1 VIADLSDAAV
11 APGQH
16 VVQFYEREEC
26 LALAVGGFL
35 GAGLVAGEVALVV
48 ATPAH
53 RLRFDAVLLAAGVN
67 VLALRA
73 AGRYVTLDAAE
84 LLDSFLV
91 DGMPDP
97 GLFDSSVGALVASFA
112 GTPVRIY
119 GEMVALLW
127 DAGAVAAAIAL
138 ESLWNDLATRTPFTL
153 FCAYPQRSVAGTS
166 VADICAHHTAVVP
179 EPALPPVLPDA
190 VSRRFEPSP
199 YAGPVARRFVTDTL
213 RAWGRDA
220 LVDAAEL
227 VVSELVGN
235 AIRHGGSRF
244 RVSVAAVAGGVR
256 IAVTDLSPGLPA
268 LRSDDP
274 HGATNGRGMH
284 LVEAVTRCWG
294 TEPHD
299 GGKTVW
305 AEIANVS

>member
-1 VIADLSDAAV
+1 VIADLFDAAV
-11 APGQH
+11 QPGQH
-16 VVQFYEREEC
+16 VVQFYEREEG

-67 VLALRA
+67 VVSLRA

-84 LLDSFLV
+84 LLDAFLV
-91 DGMPDP
+91 DGIPDP
-97 GLFDSSVGALVASFA
+97 ALFAASVGALVASFG

-138 ESLWNDLATRTPFTL
+138 EALWNDLAARTAFTL
-153 FCAYPQRSVAGTS
+153 FCAYPQCSVAGPS

-179 EPALPPVLPDA
+179 EPVVPAVLPDT

-199 YAGPVARRFVTDTL
+199 YAGPVARRFVTDAL

-256 IAVTDLSPGLPA
+256 VSVTDPSTALPS

-284 LVEAVTRCWG
+284 LIEAVARCWG

-305 AEIANVS
+305 AEIADAS

>member
-1 VIADLSDAAV
+1 VTADLADFPV
-11 APGQH
+11 GVGQH
-16 VVQFYEREEC
+16 VVQFYERDEG

-35 GAGLVAGEVALVV
+35 GAGLVAGEVGLVV

-53 RLRFDAVLLAAGVN
+53 VTRFSAVLSAAGVPP
-67 VLALRA
+67 ASLRA

-84 LLDSFLV
+84 LLDAFLV

-97 GLFDSSVGALVASFA
+97 GLFDASVGALVASFD
-112 GTPVRIY
+112 GPVRIY

-127 DAGAVAAAIAL
+127 DAGAVAAAISL
-138 ESLWNDLATRTPFTL
+138 EALWNDLAARTPFTL
-153 FCAYPQRSVAGTS
+153 FCAYPQGSVLGSAVG
-166 VADICAHHTAVVP
+166 DICAHHSAVVP
-179 EPALPPVLPDA
+179 EPVVPPVLPDS

-199 YAGPVARRFVTDTL
+199 YAGPVARRFVTEAL
-213 RAWGRDA
+213 RAWGRDG

-235 AIRHGGSRF
+235 AIRHGRSRF
-244 RVSVAAVAGGVR
+244 RVSVATVAGGVR
-256 IAVTDLSPGLPA
+256 VSVTDPSPALPS

-284 LVEAVTRCWG
+284 LVEALARSWG
-294 TEPHD
+294 AESHD

-305 AEIANVS
+305 AEIADVS